1 MASAIATIAHA
12 AHNVAS
18 SLIAN
23 AQIQPGAVIPA
34 QEIKEDAPD
43 KTSPLVLTGKNIIV
57 RGLLIFFFVIVAVEE
72 LSIWDK
78 LIDRRS
84 GRVHYALQCSHPG
97 VHRVI

>member
-1 MASAIATIAHA
+1 MACAITSVAQA

-18 SLIAN
+18 SLIAD

-57 RGLLIFFFVIVAVEE
+57 RGLPIFF
-72 LSIWDK
+72 LS
-78 LIDRRS
+78 LRLRNFNL
-84 GRVHYALQCSHPG
+84 G
-97 VHRVI
+97 